1 MEDLSQDFDVLAERA
16 DHCGALWA
24 ARRLG
29 RLLTA
34 KSDIPRKWPGTV
46 DEARR
51 LVETFAGRS
60 PLPNRERLA
69 VIVQFAA
76 TWTWADSL
84 VLVGGETAHACAS

>member
-24 ARRLG
+24 ARVMG
-29 RLLTA
+29 RLVSA
-34 KSDIPRKWPGTV
+34 QCDIPAKWPGTV

-60 PLPNRERLA
+60 SHPNREQLTFL
-69 VIVQFAA
+69 VQFAA

-84 VLVGGETAHACAS
+84 LLVGETARARAS